1 MRIAVWIVS
10 GLLALY
16 FLMVGVSKA
25 FASAEALQ
33 AMTNGIPVLMLQI
46 AGFAEIVGAIGL
58 IVPAATRILP
68 ILTPIAAALL
78 SLTMLAATIANFV
91 TGTPGITVMTILA
104 CLLSAFVAWARFAGP
119 AQVAPRASSP
129 ETSAA

>member
-1 MRIAVWIVS
+1 MIVS

-16 FLMVGVSKA
+16 FLVVGVNKA

-33 AMTNGIPVLMLQI
+33 AMTNGIPVIMLQI
-46 AGFAEIVGAIGL
+46 AGFAEIVGAVGL

-78 SLTMLAATIANFV
+78 SLTLLA
-91 TGTPGITVMTILA
+91 
-104 CLLSAFVAWARFAGP
+104 AFVAWARFAGP

-129 ETSAA
+129 EVSAA